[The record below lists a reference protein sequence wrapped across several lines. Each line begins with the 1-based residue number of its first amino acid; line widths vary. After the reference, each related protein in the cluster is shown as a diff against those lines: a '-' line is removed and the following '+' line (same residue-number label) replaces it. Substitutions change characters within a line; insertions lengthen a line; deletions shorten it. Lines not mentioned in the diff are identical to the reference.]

1 MTGCAF
7 PIVKWQIFH
16 GYSERKQVKQY
27 IKQNIQKGERNRTTG
42 ATIFDYHFKFYWD
55 WVWGG
60 TNKLR
65 RVWRYQRGNQNPYIA
80 EEQTTQWP
88 KESVQKD
95 KQRSTKHT
103 HKTEDKVTRTPLK
116 SLVYIVVVTT
126 MCILFFEI
134 HVRILTRANSVA
146 LTTYGAHYG
155 PQLGF
160 PYNNPTSR
168 HYPHRRD
175 ILAPTTWRRA
185 GSSLWRAMWTTTSAH
200 QI

>member
-1 MTGCAF
+1 MREESDNWSNNF
-7 PIVKWQIFH
+7 RLPLQILL
-16 GYSERKQVKQY
+16 GLSLSWDEQ
-27 IKQNIQKGERNRTTG
+27 IKKSLKIPKG
-42 ATIFDYHFKFYWD
+42 
-55 WVWGG
+55 
-60 TNKLR
+60 
-65 RVWRYQRGNQNPYIA
+65 GNQNPYIA

-103 HKTEDKVTRTPLK
+103 HKTKNKVTRTPLK

-185 GSSLWRAMWTTTSAH
+185 GSSL
-200 QI
+200 